1 MRSLLRTQ
9 PRLPVNRPFLEV
21 VALFEKPEEFLPVA
35 RPQGR
40 VVAFQV
46 LDQRLNLK
54 GEASRFIMNSSVH
67 IPAFNFATRERS
79 LNDPAENPLSF

>member
-9 PRLPVNRPFLEV
+9 PRLPVNRPLLEV
-21 VALFEKPEEFLPVA
+21 VALFEEPEEFLPVA

-54 GEASRFIMNSSVH
+54 GEGLPVH
-67 IPAFNFATRERS
+67 HEQLGPH
-79 LNDPAENPLSF
+79 PGV